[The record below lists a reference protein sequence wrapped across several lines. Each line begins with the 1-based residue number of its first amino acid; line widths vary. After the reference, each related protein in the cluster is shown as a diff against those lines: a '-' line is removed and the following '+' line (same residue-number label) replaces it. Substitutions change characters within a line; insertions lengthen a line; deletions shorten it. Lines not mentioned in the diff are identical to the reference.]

1 MGRAER
7 LVESVAPQRDRVGR
21 RGVRGPRR
29 AELPDLELLA
39 ERLDVVLELQLL
51 PRLDAERTD
60 AQPTWAQE
68 GGVERGAGGC
78 PRRRDVSRD
87 GGNPAVP
94 DGAAG
99 AGQRRSGSAA
109 TAARRAV
116 PEARAGALRRGA
128 RVPHRRAAGPG
139 GARRG
144 GGIAAAR
151 AHRGASREAAAV
163 PADRRIGAGGP
174 RDGAAHRHVQCSD
187 PDLAVERPAPDG
199 RAAEPLA
206 QAAAGPRAARGVGGE
221 GGFLELGSVGG
232 AVGRLVRVYAEAV

>member
-1 MGRAER
+1 VAGGMGRAER

-21 RGVRGPRR
+21 RGLRGPRR
-29 AELPDLELLA
+29 AELTDLELFA
-39 ERLDVVLELQLL
+39 ERLDVVLELQRL

-78 PRRRDVSRD
+78 RRRRDVSRD

-109 TAARRAV
+109 AAARRAV
-116 PEARAGALRRGA
+116 PEARAGALRRWA

-139 GARRG
+139 GALRERERAAG
-144 GGIAAAR
+144 WGVKAASSSWGPSVALSAAWSGFTQKLSDINPTIAGARSSAAADS
-151 AHRGASREAAAV
+151 ATCAYANSAWFN
-163 PADRRIGAGGP
+163 AGSG
-174 RDGAAHRHVQCSD
+174 Q
-187 PDLAVERPAPDG
+187 
-199 RAAEPLA
+199 PLLDCT
-206 QAAAGPRAARGVGGE
+206 Q
-221 GGFLELGSVGG
+221 
-232 AVGRLVRVYAEAV
+232 YAFS